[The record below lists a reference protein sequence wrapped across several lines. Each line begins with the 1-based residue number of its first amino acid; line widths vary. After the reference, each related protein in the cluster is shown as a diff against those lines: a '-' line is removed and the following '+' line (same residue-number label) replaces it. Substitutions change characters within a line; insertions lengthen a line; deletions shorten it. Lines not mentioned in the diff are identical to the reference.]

1 MDIFPKQNEISS
13 ERNLYLQLNFA
24 VGIFTGSGFGKRKTG
39 DSMNKKAIS
48 RKHSILT
55 LVFVLAGL
63 TSIAQNSVIISGQ
76 DPSRRVITTAV
87 PFLNFAPDSRH
98 SAMGDVG
105 VATSPDANSTY
116 WNAGKLAFIKD
127 DYGFSLSYSPW
138 LGKLVNDMSL
148 SYLSGYKRIDENSA
162 FGLDLRYFNM
172 GDISLTDGRGNPI
185 GEFNPR
191 DIAIGGT
198 YSRRLSAN
206 LGLGISARFIH
217 SNLSGNM
224 SASGGTESR
233 PGISVGSDIGLYY
246 QKPILVG
253 QKEGVWS
260 WGLTL
265 SNIGPKITYNSAEDL
280 DYIPTTFRLG
290 TAYKINVNSTSSLTF
305 ALDVNKLMVPTPPT
319 YETNSDG
326 TLATDASGNLI
337 IAEGK
342 DPDRPLISG
351 MFGSFN
357 DAPGGSQ
364 EEFSE
369 FTVSFGMEYLYA
381 DKFALR
387 TGYFHEDD
395 SKGGRRYFTM
405 GAGFTMKR
413 IGLDFSYLVPQVQN
427 HPLAETLRFSL
438 RYSLASIATAD

>member
-1 MDIFPKQNEISS
+1 MNRK
-13 ERNLYLQLNFA
+13 
-24 VGIFTGSGFGKRKTG
+24 GIFRKTG
-39 DSMNKKAIS
+39 VLSF
-48 RKHSILT
+48 
-55 LVFVLAGL
+55 VFVLIGL
-63 TSIAQNSVIISGQ
+63 TALAQNSVIISGQ

-98 SAMGDVG
+98 SAMGDAG
-105 VATSPDANSTY
+105 VATSPDASSAH
-116 WNAGKLAFIKD
+116 WNAGKLAFIND
-127 DYGFSLSYSPW
+127 NYGFSISHSPW

-148 SYLSGYKRIDENSA
+148 NYLSGFKKIDENSA

-172 GDISLTDGRGNPI
+172 GDIALTDGRGNPI
-185 GEFNPR
+185 GQFNPR

-224 SASGGTESR
+224 SSSGGTEAR
-233 PGISVGSDIGLYY
+233 PGTGVGADIGLYH
-246 QKPILVG
+246 QKAVRFG
-253 QKEGVWS
+253 QKDATWS

-280 DYIPTTFRLG
+280 DYIPTTFRIG
-290 TAYKINVNSTSSLTF
+290 TAYKINLNTNSSLTF
-305 ALDVNKLMVPTPPT
+305 ALDANKLMVPTPPT
-319 YETNSDG
+319 YKTNTDG

-337 IAEGK
+337 IAAGK
-342 DPDRPLISG
+342 DPNRALISG

-357 DAPGGSQ
+357 DAPGGGK
-364 EEFSE
+364 EELSE
-369 FTVSFGMEYLYA
+369 LTFSFGAEYLYA
-381 DKFALR
+381 QKFAVR
-387 TGYFHEDD
+387 TGYFYEDD
-395 SKGGRRYFTM
+395 TKGGRRYLTM

-413 IGLDFSYLVPQVQN
+413 LGLDFSYLVPQVQN

-438 RYSLASIATAD
+438 RYSIASN